1 MVAQYFNRSANC
13 RDENHMANTLNAPII
28 GIDRGASCT
37 DFAVIESD
45 ALIEIFSIE
54 NRDWQSIRTVYERLI
69 SKYQTRHI
77 VFSGSAAGMPGA
89 MKKASTI
96 IAEIDAIGFGGAVL
110 SDCNECVV
118 VSMGTGS
125 AIVHFAN
132 NSAEHLGG
140 SGIGGGTIKGLSTL
154 ICGLDNPSQ
163 IEALALKGDAA
174 KLNLT
179 ISDLG
184 YEQISFLGADMT
196 ASNFADL
203 KSQKIEDQAAAILDL
218 VGETVGII
226 ASICARSVNC
236 RDRIVM
242 VGKVAQN
249 QFIRQVLNLVGK
261 LYQTTFIFPENPGYA
276 TVYGA
281 AVKYRHDM
289 LKNKNPSGRS
299 AQ

>member
-1 MVAQYFNRSANC
+1 
-13 RDENHMANTLNAPII
+13 
-28 GIDRGASCT
+28 
-37 DFAVIESD
+37 
-45 ALIEIFSIE
+45 
-54 NRDWQSIRTVYERLI
+54 
-69 SKYQTRHI
+69 
-77 VFSGSAAGMPGA
+77 
-89 MKKASTI
+89 
-96 IAEIDAIGFGGAVL
+96 
-110 SDCNECVV
+110 
-118 VSMGTGS
+118 MGTGS

-140 SGIGGGTIKGLSTL
+140 SGPGGGTIKGLSSL
-154 ICGLDNPSQ
+154 ICGIDNPSQ
-163 IEALALKGDAA
+163 IEALALKGNAS

-203 KSQKIEDQAAAILDL
+203 KSNRVEDRAAAILNL

-236 RDRIVM
+236 RNHIVI
-242 VGKVAQN
+242 VGKVAEN
-249 QFIRQVLNLVGK
+249 RFIRRVLKLVGK

-281 AVKYRHDM
+281 AVKYRYDM
-289 LKNKNPSGRS
+289 SKKANIDFM
-299 AQ
+299 